1 MPDRFRRCRQSTRS
15 SRSFIEREPARG
27 GDAAIAPPPPYRL
40 RDLPGE
46 SLRVRRR
53 RRGPAIPERSPIV
66 ARPSS
71 DGNGHLFFQGGSRI
85 HNVSIIHLRFADN
98 CRNQPKIER
107 GGDKQ
112 VGGNPL
118 VTSHVSLVTFS
129 SSRPQPFRNV
139 RAAEVLPSDQ
149 PKPRMPA
156 SHRASATSRSS

>member
-53 RRGPAIPERSPIV
+53 RRGHAIPERSPIV

-71 DGNGHLFFQGGSRI
+71 DGNGQSVFPRRQPHSQRFNNPSA
-85 HNVSIIHLRFADN
+85 VSDN

>member
-1 MPDRFRRCRQSTRS
+1 MQFQSDRQSLL
-15 SRSFIEREPARG
+15 ARH
-27 GDAAIAPPPPYRL
+27 L
-40 RDLPGE
+40 T
-46 SLRVRRR
+46 VT
-53 RRGPAIPERSPIV
+53 V
-66 ARPSS
+66 
-71 DGNGHLFFQGGSRI
+71 NLFFQGGSRI
-85 HNVSIIHLRFADN
+85 HKVSIIHLRFADN